1 MWAASVNIT
10 EQERQP
16 QIIIMST
23 LILSLSFITSAVVAI
38 NTGLDSA
45 WCYNLKG
52 EESQIRNSHNKHKN
66 TVFNNF

>member
-23 LILSLSFITSAVVAI
+23 LILSLSFITAAVVAI

-45 WCYNLKG
+45 WCCF
-52 EESQIRNSHNKHKN
+52 
-66 TVFNNF
+66 TVYYII

>member
-1 MWAASVNIT
+1 MLDRYYIDPALHTMWAASVNIT

-45 WCYNLKG
+45 WYCF
-52 EESQIRNSHNKHKN
+52 
-66 TVFNNF
+66 TVYYII